1 MVINTAIHKA
11 FISHDLVNKLFIAKM
26 SLTNKTLVFVKAYA
40 NKKDKSM
47 QIKSK
52 NVSHNHC
59 N

>member
-1 MVINTAIHKA
+1 MVINIPIHKA
-11 FISHDLVNKLFIAKM
+11 FISHDFVNKLFIAKM
-26 SLTNKTLVFVKAYA
+26 SLANKTLIFVKAYA

-52 NVSHNHC
+52 NLSHKHC

>member
-11 FISHDLVNKLFIAKM
+11 FISHDLVNKLFIPKM
-26 SLTNKTLVFVKAYA
+26 SLANKTLIFVKAYA

-52 NVSHNHC
+52 SVSHNHC